1 MMIPTEV
8 VQIIRDYA
16 DEVVLKQ
23 IQVKCK
29 LMRHIRE
36 FGPVLHLMV
45 FRHRLGT
52 WPPSNQGPDYIAFQ
66 IWQQGIGL
74 LKMPYNI
81 STKVLSKDVLDH
93 RNVPFL

>member
-8 VQIIRDYA
+8 ERIIMDFA
-16 DEVVLKQ
+16 DDVVLKQ

-36 FGPVLHLMV
+36 FEPVLHLMV

-52 WPPSNQGPDYIAFQ
+52 YYIAFQ
-66 IWQQGIGL
+66 VWQQGIGL

-81 STKVLSKDVLDH
+81 STKVLSKDVLHH